1 MHGKEGC
8 SEMAK
13 LVKPHGADELKP
25 LLLSGGELKEELKK
39 AESLP
44 KVVMT
49 SRETSD
55 LIMMAIGA
63 FTPLEGF
70 MTEADW
76 KGVCSGFTMANGV
89 FWPIPITLSADKDVA
104 DSIKDGAEV
113 ALIDDD
119 TGELMGSMK
128 VTEKY
133 TIDKEYECKQVF
145 TTADTEHPGVAKV
158 MEQKDVNLGGPV
170 KVFSE
175 STYPEEFKDIYMRPA
190 ESRKIF
196 EEKGW
201 TTVAALQL
209 RNPMHRSHE
218 YLAKIAVEICDGLF
232 IHQLVGKLKAG
243 DIPADVR
250 VNCINTLVDNYFVKN
265 TVVTGGYPMEMRYG
279 GPREALLHACFRQN
293 FGCSHLIVGRD
304 HAGVGDYY
312 GPFDAQHIFNEIPEG
327 SLELKPLN
335 IDWTFYC
342 SKCRGMASMRTCPHG
357 KEDRLLL
364 SGTILRKTLSEGGE
378 VPADF
383 SRPEV
388 LKILQAYYG
397 GLTEKVEIK
406 LHGAATG
413 EAAKKDK
420 K

>member
-1 MHGKEGC
+1 M
-8 SEMAK
+8 SK
-13 LVKPHGADELKP
+13 LVKPHGADELKL
-25 LLLSGGELKEELKK
+25 LLLSGSELKK
-39 AESLP
+39 ARKKAEGLK

-55 LIMMAIGA
+55 LIMMGIGA

-76 KGVCSGFTMANGV
+76 KGVCSEFKMADGV

-104 DSIKDGAEV
+104 DSIEDGEEV
-113 ALIDDD
+113 ALIDGDSD
-119 TGELMGSMK
+119 ELMGSMT

-133 TIDKEYECKQVF
+133 VIDKAFECKSIF
-145 TTADTEHPGVAKV
+145 TTNDTEHPGVAKV
-158 MEQKDVNLGGPV
+158 MEQKEVNLGGPV

-175 STYPEEFKDIYMRPA
+175 GSYPEDFKDIYMRPA

-196 EEKGW
+196 EDKGW
-201 TTVAALQL
+201 NTVAALQL

-218 YLAKIAVEICDGLF
+218 YLAKIAVEVCDGLF

-250 VNCINTLVDNYFVKN
+250 VDCINTLVEYYFVN
-265 TVVTGGYPMEMRYG
+265 DTVVTGGYPMEMRYG

-312 GPFDAQHIFNEIPEG
+312 GPFDAQEIFNDIPADA
-327 SLELKPLN
+327 LELKPLN

-364 SGTILRKTLSEGGE
+364 SGTMLRKTLSEGGE
-378 VPADF
+378 VSPDF

-388 LKILQAYYG
+388 LKILQKYYG
-397 GLTEKVEIK
+397 GLEEKVEIK

-413 EAAKKDK
+413 DVKKK
-420 K
+420 

>member
-1 MHGKEGC
+1 MWPEEGGYD
-8 SEMAK
+8 MAK

-25 LLLSGGELKEELKK
+25 LLLKGDELREEKKK

-55 LIMMAIGA
+55 LIMMAMGA

-70 MTEADW
+70 MTKADW
-76 KGVCSGFTMANGV
+76 KGVCSEFLMENGI
-89 FWPIPITLSADKDVA
+89 FWPIPITLSTDKDVA
-104 DSIKDGAEV
+104 DSIKKNGEIALVDGE
-113 ALIDDD
+113 
-119 TGELMGSMK
+119 TKELMGSMK

-133 TIDKEYECKQVF
+133 TIDKEFECKQVF

-158 MEQKDVNLGGPV
+158 MEQKEVNLAGPV

-175 STYPEEFKDIYMRPA
+175 STYPEEFKDIYMRPV

-201 TTVAALQL
+201 NTVAALQL

-218 YLAKIAVEICDGLF
+218 YLAKIAVEVCDGLF

-250 VNCINTLVDNYFVKN
+250 VKCINKLVELYFVN
-265 TVVTGGYPMEMRYG
+265 DTVVQGGYPMEMRYG

-312 GPFDAQHIFNEIPEG
+312 GPFDAQKIFNQIPPG

-342 SKCRGMASMRTCPHG
+342 YKCRGMASMRTCPHG

-364 SGTILRKTLSEGGE
+364 SGTMLRKTLSEGGE
-378 VPADF
+378 VSPDF

-388 LKILQAYYG
+388 LEILKKYYG

-413 EAAKKDK
+413 DVAKKNK

>member
-1 MHGKEGC
+1 M
-8 SEMAK
+8 SK
-13 LVKPHGADELKP
+13 LVKPHGADELKL
-25 LLLSGGELKEELKK
+25 LLLSGSELEKARKAAEGLK
-39 AESLP
+39 

-55 LIMMAIGA
+55 LIMMGIGA

-70 MTEADW
+70 MTKADW
-76 KGVCSGFTMANGV
+76 KGVCSEFKMANGV

-104 DSIKDGAEV
+104 DSIKDGEEV
-113 ALIDDD
+113 ALIDGDSD
-119 TGELMGSMK
+119 ELMGSMK

-133 TIDKEYECKQVF
+133 VIDKAFECKSIF
-145 TTADTEHPGVAKV
+145 TTDDTEHPGVAKV
-158 MEQKDVNLGGPV
+158 MEQKEVNLGGPV

-175 STYPEEFKDIYMRPA
+175 GSYPEDFKDIYMRPA
-190 ESRKIF
+190 ESRKVF

-201 TTVAALQL
+201 NTVAALQL

-250 VNCINTLVDNYFVKN
+250 VDCINTLVEYYFVN
-265 TVVTGGYPMEMRYG
+265 DTVVTGGYPMEMRYG

-312 GPFDAQHIFNEIPEG
+312 GPFDAQEIFNEIPADA
-327 SLELKPLN
+327 LELKPLN

-364 SGTILRKTLSEGGE
+364 SGTMLRKTLSEGGE
-378 VPADF
+378 VSPDF

-388 LKILQAYYG
+388 LKILQKYYG
-397 GLTEKVEIK
+397 GLEEKVEIK

-413 EAAKKDK
+413 DVKKK
-420 K
+420 